1 MRRVAARC
9 SFVGGLVL
17 VAASLDSLNRLALL
31 CGLAVGFAAQRCNA
45 RIMLAESC
53 TGGLASHWIT
63 RIAGSS
69 HWFDGAIVCYSNP
82 VKSHLVLVPQ
92 DTLSAHGAVSAQ
104 TALAL
109 AQGVRHHHAE
119 SLKGATLHPASA
131 LFSAAIT
138 GIAGPGGATP
148 GKPVGTVFFAWSGPA
163 GARAERRQFTGG
175 RLEIQA
181 QAAAWACSGLV
192 SAMLKRP

>member
-1 MRRVAARC
+1 MAMSADR
-9 SFVGGLVL
+9 
-17 VAASLDSLNRLALL
+17 LNRLGVL
-31 CGLAVGFAAQRCNA
+31 CGLAVGFAALRMNA

-69 HWFDGAIVCYSNP
+69 HWFDGAVVCYSNP
-82 VKSHLVLVPQ
+82 VKSQLVLVPPE
-92 DTLSAHGAVSAQ
+92 TLSAHGAVSAEPAR
-104 TALAL
+104 ALAEGIR
-109 AQGVRHHHAE
+109 AQHAR
-119 SLKGATLHPASA
+119 SLKDGGAPHPASA

-163 GARAERRQFTGG
+163 GTQSERCQFAGD

-181 QAAAWACSGLV
+181 QAAARACSGLFG
-192 SAMLKRP
+192 AMIQRA